1 MTYSAEKT
9 GRIALDG
16 EMTIY
21 TAADLKARLLNALA
35 EGEELEVDLSGV
47 SELDSAGLQI
57 MVLLKREAGDQS
69 KRVRFVDHSQA
80 VLDVLDLTDL
90 GSVFGDPVLIRSQA
104 A

>member
-1 MTYSAEKT
+1 MIDTKETA
-9 GRIALDG
+9 GRIAPDG

-21 TAADLKARLLNALA
+21 TAAELKTRLLNAL
-35 EGEELEVDLSGV
+35 EERDELEVDLSGV
-47 SELDSAGLQI
+47 SELDSAGLQL
-57 MVLLKREAGDQS
+57 MVLLKREAGERG
-69 KRVRFVDHSQA
+69 KNVRFVDHSQA

>member
-1 MTYSAEKT
+1 MTDSAEMT

-21 TAADLKARLLNALA
+21 TAANLKASLMSALA
-35 EGEELEVDLSGV
+35 ENDALEVDLSGV
-47 SELDSAGLQI
+47 SELDSSGLQL
-57 MVLLKREAGDQS
+57 MVLLKREAGNQGR
-69 KRVRFVDHSQA
+69 RVSFVDHSQA